1 MPLDSPVGAAKPSA
15 GATAGLS
22 TTEDWRSFFASY
34 STIVL
39 VANSD
44 EVDIEA
50 LRAALPRD
58 ALFVFFNK
66 VYKVLKRPFDGHAL
80 LAVRSGT
87 AGVKILNRG
96 ELGDVVSYFPADR
109 FLGILSIRAGSE
121 EKVTPA
127 SAFGSV
133 PAGLLD
139 LTDHFRDFYPS
150 DHLPSTGFALAVW
163 LCELVPDRKTV
174 LAGFSGKRSDRLQ
187 IFHIHDWTFE
197 QTVQRLLVRS
207 GRLTIANAEH
217 PSSYAALTK
226 RFPEITE
233 ADISLAAAEILSERL
248 EGANMEIDK
257 LISMMRVNRSIKNFF
272 GGLRPVI
279 RSVRPI
285 ETAVRRLKGGMKG
298 KPRGD

>member
-1 MPLDSPVGAAKPSA
+1 MAVDRPAETAKPFA

-22 TTEDWRSFFASY
+22 TTDDWRSLFASY
-34 STIVL
+34 PAIVL

-50 LRAALPRD
+50 LRANMPSD

-66 VYKVLKRPFDGHAL
+66 VYKVLKRPFDGNAL

-87 AGVKILNRG
+87 AGVKIVNRG
-96 ELGDVVSYFPADR
+96 EVAEVVSYFPADR
-109 FLGILSIRAGSE
+109 FLGIMCVRAGAVE
-121 EKVTPA
+121 QVTPA

-133 PAGLLD
+133 PAGHLD
-139 LTDHFRDFYPS
+139 LTEYFRDFYPL

-163 LCELVPDRKTV
+163 LCELVPDRKIV

-207 GRLTIANAEH
+207 GRLTIANAEPPH
-217 PSSYAALTK
+217 SYAALMK
-226 RFPEITE
+226 RFPDIPA

-248 EGANMEIDK
+248 EAANVEIDK
-257 LISMMRVNRSIKNFF
+257 LISMMRVSQSIKNFF
-272 GGLRPVI
+272 GGLRPVA
-279 RSVRPI
+279 RSVGPI
-285 ETAVRRLKGGMKG
+285 ETAIRRLKGRMKG
-298 KPRGD
+298 GPEGS